1 MSTKNENTS
10 GQNNSS
16 SGESAIIQTSQ
27 TQGTNPSMV
36 QRTFRDNGQQ
46 TRSLTEGV
54 ERRLVFNDDNDD

>member
-27 TQGTNPSMV
+27 TQGTNPSMI
-36 QRTFRDNGQQ
+36 QRTFRDNGQH